1 MKPPDKGK
9 LDGVVLLGFAEKK
22 SSSKV
27 EMVDFWTF
35 WLKTTSK
42 QVATDKCVNA
52 DKSVNKTVVQ
62 TLNDIVE
69 QI

>member
-1 MKPPDKGK
+1 LKPPEKGK

-42 QVATDKCVNA
+42 QVAPPNSHVHARAVARFEALKVFY
-52 DKSVNKTVVQ
+52 
-62 TLNDIVE
+62 
-69 QI
+69 

>member
-1 MKPPDKGK
+1 LKPPEKGK

-35 WLKTTSK
+35 WLSFL
-42 QVATDKCVNA
+42 V
-52 DKSVNKTVVQ
+52 
-62 TLNDIVE
+62 
-69 QI
+69 